1 MRLFNGLNCILFMA
15 FGLIIISSACK
26 AQQKKLELSIL
37 PGNVKS
43 WNLIWSDEF
52 DYEDKNLEKSWE
64 SQNGPSGH
72 ILSSRWRENAEVS
85 GGTLK
90 LINKKEQRGGQNW
103 TSGNIW
109 TKQQF
114 MYGYYECRYRY
125 AAATGTNNSFW
136 LMTQGA
142 DPKEGKRF
150 EIDINEGHYPNEIAT
165 NIHNWTD
172 IYMQDGKQRHPSNS
186 KSFNFGTK
194 PDYSIQLEIPIKTTK
209 IRFSSTHNAHFN
221 IGEFN
226 IYNVSPK
233 GYPNLLT
240 DKNVNDGL
248 VNFSQLPDTK
258 VTVSGQYKE
267 GATFSKNNLID
278 GKLETRWTSQAT
290 GEKWIEFEF
299 AEAKTVGCIKFVNGW
314 LSNGTWQGLISNYK
328 VEYWNGKTWIEMSSF
343 DLNKGTYN
351 FAKEFHTYGL
361 EWTKDELIF
370 YFDGKELRREK
381 NTFCFSPSPI
391 WLSLAIIPWSGN
403 VTDAIDKT
411 FMEVDYVRVYQKK

>member
-1 MRLFNGLNCILFMA
+1 MRLCNGLSQSFIIAFALMINSLVCI
-15 FGLIIISSACK
+15 
-26 AQQKKLELSIL
+26 AQEKKLESSNL
-37 PGNVKS
+37 PGNSKN
-43 WNLIWSDEF
+43 WKLIWNDEF
-52 DYEDKNLEKSWE
+52 DYYNNDLDKEWV

-72 ILSSRWRENAEVS
+72 ILSSRWRENAVVKD
-85 GGTLK
+85 GTLK

-109 TKQQF
+109 TKKQF
-114 MYGYYECRYRY
+114 LYGYYECRYRY
-125 AAATGTNNSFW
+125 AAAAGTNNSFW
-136 LMTQGA
+136 LMTQGP

-172 IYMQDGKQRHPSNS
+172 LYMQDGKQRHPSDS
-186 KSFNFGTK
+186 KIFNFGTK
-194 PDYSIQLEIPIKTTK
+194 PDYTIQLEIPVITTK

-226 IYNVSPK
+226 IYNVNAK

-240 DKNVNDGL
+240 DKNPVDGL
-248 VNFSQLPDTK
+248 INFSKLSDTK

-267 GATFSKNNLID
+267 GTAFIKENMLDS
-278 GKLETRWTSQAT
+278 KLETRWTSQAS

-299 AEAKTVGCIKFVNGW
+299 AQAKTIGCIKFVNGW

-328 VEYWNGKTWIEMSSF
+328 VEYWNGKKWIEMSSF
-343 DLNKGTYN
+343 DINKGTYN

-381 NTFCFSPSPI
+381 NSFCWSPSPI
-391 WLSLAIIPWSGN
+391 WLSLAIIPWAGN
-403 VTDAIDKT
+403 ITDAIDGT
-411 FMEVDYVRVYQKK
+411 QMEVDYVRVYQRK